1 MKLVLG
7 EKQLLKKKKKEGGY
21 FESENYVCFSET
33 ERLIC
38 SSKESDI
45 SHRQFGI
52 KKRKKKQQLWGCK
65 CFWKSKL
72 TRQAKLPDIK
82 LCTTAPN
89 KDREQC
95 LPAPLT
101 RAPESA
107 EMSRT
112 GDAPLRSG
120 FCSLKNYTIPAEFF
134 HFPHASD
141 LLFPYYLFF
150 ELDFQYS
157 LERILALKTKSIA

>member
-1 MKLVLG
+1 M
-7 EKQLLKKKKKEGGY
+7 
-21 FESENYVCFSET
+21 CFSET

-45 SHRQFGI
+45 PHRQFSLGL
-52 KKRKKKQQLWGCK
+52 KKEKKKKQQLWGSK
-65 CFWKSKL
+65 YFGKSKL

-101 RAPESA
+101 RAPEPA

-112 GDAPLRSG
+112 GDAPLRYS
-120 FCSLKNYTIPAEFF
+120 FCSLKNYTILAEFF
-134 HFPHASD
+134 HFSHAGD

-150 ELDFQYS
+150 ELDFRYS
-157 LERILALKTKSIA
+157 LARILALKTKSIA